1 MKSVFTKRMTTM
13 GKCLCKHVRKGNQWV
28 SESTD
33 ETTTTTTTQQHDEG
47 KNKLETG
54 HPPGASNIWW
64 LLVVVVVEVVEVV
77 GSSCR
82 LLSSGIEGSSEWA
95 SRALRR
101 ATWRRRTAEW
111 QTEDCTDWPP
121 AAGTVEWT
129 GAGAGG
135 DGGGA
140 LADADAA
147 APDALSAAAAAGPAD
162 GWWSPLGPPLPSVLS
177 RWAAVHCSLCSGHHL
192 LLLQVTADCDY
203 SQQMNDHQ
211 HQHYRQLPKLLHHFL
226 LLFRLSALLCSR
238 WCELTLELCNE

>member
-33 ETTTTTTTQQHDEG
+33 ETTTTTTQQHDEG

-64 LLVVVVVEVVEVV
+64 LLVVVVEVVEVV

-135 DGGGA
+135 GDGGV
-140 LADADAA
+140 LADAA
-147 APDALSAAAAAGPAD
+147 APDALSAAAGPAD

-192 LLLQVTADCDY
+192 LLLLQVTADCDH
-203 SQQMNDHQ
+203 SQRKRMNDHQ
-211 HQHYRQLPKLLHHFL
+211 HQHYRQLPKLLHHCL

-238 WCELTLELCNE
+238 